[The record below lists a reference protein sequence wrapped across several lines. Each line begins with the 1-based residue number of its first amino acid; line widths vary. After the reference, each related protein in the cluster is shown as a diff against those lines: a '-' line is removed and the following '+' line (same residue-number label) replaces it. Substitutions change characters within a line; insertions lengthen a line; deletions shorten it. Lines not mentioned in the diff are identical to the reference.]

1 MHKVTRRQ
9 TIKLGGASALAA
21 GFPSIVRAQTVT
33 QGWPN
38 RVVRLVV
45 PFAAGGANEAFARN
59 LATKLSE
66 IWGQQVIIENKPGA
80 GGNLGAELVARA
92 EPDGHTLLI
101 ASFPHAVNRFLYP
114 SITYDIVADF
124 APVTVIGVTPN
135 LMVVPNSSP
144 ARTVQEFIAHAKA
157 NPGKMTFASSGAG
170 TSIHL
175 SGELFKRVAGLDL
188 THVPY
193 RGGAPALADL
203 IPGRVDLM
211 FNVMSSVLP
220 QVQGGQM
227 RALAVTTPKRVAAA
241 PDTPTMIEAG
251 VPGFEVTGWF
261 GFMLPAKTPPEIV
274 RKVHADSV
282 AAIRDPAVRGRL
294 ENLGVIVTGSSP
306 EEFAKFLTAET
317 GKWGPV
323 VKEAGI
329 KVGGGPQ

>member
-1 MHKVTRRQ
+1 MPNINRRK
-9 TIKLGGASALAA
+9 IIGLAAASAFATGVPA
-21 GFPSIVRAQTVT
+21 IARGQTQHWPS
-33 QGWPN
+33 
-38 RVVRLVV
+38 RVVRLIV

-80 GGNLGAELVARA
+80 GGNLGADMVARSD
-92 EPDGHTLLI
+92 PDGYTMLI

-114 SITYDIVADF
+114 SVSYDIIADF

-144 ARTVQEFIAHAKA
+144 ARTVAEFIAHAKA
-157 NPGKMTFASSGAG
+157 NPGKVTFASSGAG

-175 SGELFKRVAGLDL
+175 SGELFKRVAGIDM

-227 RALAVTTPKRVAAA
+227 RALAVTTPQRIAAA
-241 PDTPTMIEAG
+241 AEYPTMIEAG

-261 GFMLPAKTPPEIV
+261 GFMLPAKTPQDLV
-274 RKVHADSV
+274 RKIHADSV
-282 AAIRDPAVRGRL
+282 AAINDPAVKGRL
-294 ENLGVIVTGSSP
+294 EGLGVIVTGSTP
-306 EEFAKFLTAET
+306 EQFAGFLQKET
-317 GKWGPV
+317 EKWAPV
-323 VKEAGI
+323 IKEAGI

>member
-21 GFPSIVRAQTVT
+21 GFPSIVRAQSAT

-124 APVTVIGVTPN
+124 APVTVLGVTPN
-135 LMVVPNSSP
+135 LRVVPNSSA
-144 ARTVQEFIAHAKA
+144 ARTVQ
-157 NPGKMTFASSGAG
+157 
-170 TSIHL
+170 
-175 SGELFKRVAGLDL
+175 
-188 THVPY
+188 
-193 RGGAPALADL
+193 
-203 IPGRVDLM
+203 
-211 FNVMSSVLP
+211 
-220 QVQGGQM
+220 
-227 RALAVTTPKRVAAA
+227 
-241 PDTPTMIEAG
+241 
-251 VPGFEVTGWF
+251 
-261 GFMLPAKTPPEIV
+261 
-274 RKVHADSV
+274 
-282 AAIRDPAVRGRL
+282 
-294 ENLGVIVTGSSP
+294 
-306 EEFAKFLTAET
+306 
-317 GKWGPV
+317 
-323 VKEAGI
+323 
-329 KVGGGPQ
+329 